1 MRLNAI
7 YAPRKTIKRSLLSSS
22 GGNPPRLVFGWAYDR
37 KYILAYATHH
47 NIHYDASKD
56 PWLTKEAGTTL
67 IKFGEFTEEQ
77 KKNEALMNSLK
88 PLAGMLVRED
98 LSRRAGIEIVRERPF
113 SHDWHWMFALYNN
126 YNFGERALEME
137 KVGGVEKVADIIQKA
152 LTFGDYNPELL
163 WWYDWRHL
171 RVVCASSR

>member
-1 MRLNAI
+1 M
-7 YAPRKTIKRSLLSSS
+7 
-22 GGNPPRLVFGWAYDR
+22 
-37 KYILAYATHH
+37 
-47 NIHYDASKD
+47 
-56 PWLTKEAGTTL
+56 

-77 KKNEALMNSLK
+77 KKNDALMNSLK

-126 YNFGERALEME
+126 YNFGKRALEME
-137 KVGGVEKVADIIQKA
+137 KVGGVEHVADIIQEA

-171 RVVCASSR
+171 RVVCAFFTMTVYCDINSPIAF